1 MDRTNLDGLVEYPVK
16 ALYKI
21 GGCPEVIQ
29 LLTDNP
35 DVEMDS
41 DAADDVFDKYLFDY
55 GYVDSTTEEAAAYIC
70 AEADCMGVTSMTMQG
85 MRLYITVY
93 CHKSYMDINVS
104 KFRGMA
110 GNRRDNL
117 VRLVDNELNGS
128 DIFGIGALK
137 LDSARVVP
145 APTGFTARELTYSVP
160 DFARLGMQ

>member
-1 MDRTNLDGLVEYPVK
+1 
-16 ALYKI
+16 
-21 GGCPEVIQ
+21 
-29 LLTDNP
+29 
-35 DVEMDS
+35 
-41 DAADDVFDKYLFDY
+41 
-55 GYVDSTTEEAAAYIC
+55 
-70 AEADCMGVTSMTMQG
+70 MTMQG

-93 CHKSYMDINVS
+93 CHKNYMDIDVS

>member
-1 MDRTNLDGLVEYPVK
+1 MDRMNLDGLVEYPVK
-16 ALYKI
+16 ALYRI
-21 GGCPEVIQ
+21 GGCPEVVQ

-35 DVEMDS
+35 DVDMDS
-41 DAADDVFDKYLFDY
+41 DAADDVFDKHLFDY

-70 AEADCMGVTSMTMQG
+70 AEADCMGAASMTMQG

-93 CHKSYMDINVS
+93 CHKSYMDIDAS

>member
-16 ALYKI
+16 TLYKI
-21 GGCPEVIQ
+21 GQCPGVVQ

-35 DVEMDS
+35 EVDMDS

-70 AEADCMGVTSMTMQG
+70 VEADCMGASNMAIQG
-85 MRLYITVY
+85 MRLYVTVY
-93 CHKSYMDINVS
+93 CHKNYMDVDTS
-104 KFRGMA
+104 KFRGAA

-128 DIFGIGALK
+128 DIFGIGELK

-160 DFARLGMQ
+160 EFRYRAD